1 MGQLGRRQSLI
12 AASAL
17 LAALAVPASAQTTEP
32 GLPRVVVVSS
42 GDEAGH
48 RPFKESFLKG
58 MRDAGQIEGRT
69 FRLEIK
75 YADRNPRRV
84 PALIRDAV
92 ATGPDVLVVYGLA
105 AARFAHQATTVIPVV
120 VATSS
125 NLVDAGVVESFAHPG
140 GNITGIND
148 LADEATVKRLELLKD
163 ALPAASRVALLVD
176 PDFPATPKIER
187 SARKAARALGIEII
201 LVRARDP
208 ASLSVALDSLAQSR
222 PDALVLAG
230 SSLAVVRAREL
241 ITRATAMRI
250 PVVHYWPGTA
260 EMGAL
265 ISHQADILQNVERAA
280 YYVDRILKGA
290 QPTELPIEQP
300 TRYELVVNQKTAK
313 ALGISLPQAFLIRA
327 NWVIE

>member
-1 MGQLGRRQSLI
+1 MSQVGRRRLLI
-12 AASAL
+12 VLSAL
-17 LAALAVPASAQTTEP
+17 LAALAAPAGARTP
-32 GLPRVVVVSS
+32 APDLPRVVVVSI

-48 RPFKESFLKG
+48 RPFKERFLKG

-69 FRLEIK
+69 FRLELE
-75 YADRNPRRV
+75 YAERNPRRV

-92 ATGPDVLVVYGLA
+92 ATRPDVLVVYGLA
-105 AARFAHQATTVIPVV
+105 AAQLAHQATTTIPVV

-187 SARKAARALGIEII
+187 NARKAALALGIEII
-201 LVRARDP
+201 LLQARDP
-208 ASLSVALDSLAQSR
+208 ASLSVALDSLRQSR

-230 SSLAVVRAREL
+230 SSLAVVRARET
-241 ITRATAMRI
+241 IERATAMRI

-260 EMGAL
+260 KMGAL

-290 QPTELPIEQP
+290 QPHELPIEQP

-313 ALGISLPQAFLIRA
+313 ALGISLPQGFLIRA
-327 NWVIE
+327 DRVIE